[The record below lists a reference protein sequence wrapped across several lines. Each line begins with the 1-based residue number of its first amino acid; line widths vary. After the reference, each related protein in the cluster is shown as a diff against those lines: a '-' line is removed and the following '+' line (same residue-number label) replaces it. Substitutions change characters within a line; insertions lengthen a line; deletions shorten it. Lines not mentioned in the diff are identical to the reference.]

1 MSSGGVVDWSRSP
14 SPWARTTSGF
24 GMIVFLASDV
34 MLFAGFFGAYFLLRA
49 TTSPWPAADVDLNV
63 PRTAVFTLTLAASS
77 LTLIAGERAF
87 RRNDLRGLRRWILI
101 TMALG
106 AAFLLN
112 QLLDYTQIPYR
123 ISTNVYGSTYWMLT
137 GLHTAHVTV
146 GLCALG
152 LLFVRAARARHV
164 GAVGPAVSTTSAFWH
179 LVDVIW
185 IFLFV
190 VIWIIR

>member
-1 MSSGGVVDWSRSP
+1 MEWSRSP

-49 TTSPWPAADVDLNV
+49 TTSPWPAADVHLEV
-63 PRTAVFTLTLAASS
+63 LRTAVFTAALAGSS
-77 LTLIAGERAF
+77 LTMIAGERAYQ
-87 RRNDLRGLRRWILI
+87 RGDLRRLRRWILI
-101 TMALG
+101 TMLLG
-106 AAFLLN
+106 AAFLAN
-112 QLLDYTQIPYR
+112 QLLDYSQIPFR
-123 ISTNVYGSTYWMLT
+123 IDSNTYGSTYWMLT

-152 LLFVRAARARHV
+152 LLFVRGARARHV
-164 GAVGPAVSTTSAFWH
+164 GAIGPAVSATSAFWH

-185 IFLFV
+185 IFLFLT
-190 VIWIIR
+190 IWIVQ